1 LEHLAVRSSF
11 GSRRQIGAP
20 CTTSDDKVTF
30 NTTLAGDR
38 DQAEAGLEG
47 RVEYRMVGS
56 TTRLPSA
63 SVPYTPKGMASFDKI
78 G

>member
-1 LEHLAVRSSF
+1 
-11 GSRRQIGAP
+11 
-20 CTTSDDKVTF
+20 VTF

-47 RVEYRMVGS
+47 RVEHRSAGS

-63 SVPYTPKGMASFDKI
+63 SVPYTPQGDASSDKI